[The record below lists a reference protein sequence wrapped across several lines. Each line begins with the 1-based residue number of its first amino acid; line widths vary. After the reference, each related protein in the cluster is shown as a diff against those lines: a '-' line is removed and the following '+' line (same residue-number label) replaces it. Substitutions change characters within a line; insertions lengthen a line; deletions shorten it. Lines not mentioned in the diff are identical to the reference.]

1 MALPQLNTTPR
12 YQVKIP
18 STGKTVRFRPF
29 LVKEQKVL
37 LIAYES
43 QDKVAIIQ
51 AMLDTLD
58 SCTEGISAAK
68 LSTFD
73 ADYLFTQI
81 RAKSVG
87 EVVDLNIQCT
97 ECETHN
103 EVKVNLEDIKMKVP
117 KKDMDVQLTDQI
129 TMKMKYPDYNYFL
142 KNPKILGNDSMAESL
157 VDIVIACIE
166 SVKTDD
172 EIINI
177 SDEPREEVIRFIESL
192 TANQFEKVASFVQD
206 IPKMEHTLKFK
217 CINCEHENERHLE
230 GLEDFF

>member
-12 YQVKIP
+12 YQVKMP

-29 LVKEQKVL
+29 LVKEQKIL

-43 QDKVAIIQ
+43 QDKQAIIQ
-51 AMLDTLD
+51 AMVDTLD
-58 SCTEGISAAK
+58 ACAEGINAAK
-68 LSTFD
+68 LPTFD

-103 EVKVNLEDIKMKVP
+103 EVKVNLEELSMKVS
-117 KKDMDVQLTDQI
+117 KKDMSVELTDQI
-129 TMKMKYPDYNYFL
+129 SMQMKYPDYSYFI
-142 KNPKILGNDSMAESL
+142 KNPAILNNDSMAESL
-157 VDIVIACIE
+157 VDVVIACIDH
-166 SVKTDD
+166 VKTED

-177 SDEPREEVIRFIESL
+177 SDEPREEVVRFIDSL
-192 TANQFEKVASFVQD
+192 TSAQFEKVSTFVQD
-206 IPKMEHTLKFK
+206 IPKMKHTIKFK
-217 CINCEHENERHLE
+217 CLSCEHENERHLE